1 MRISSRVG
9 RASAY
14 AMVMLAAA
22 GLAAR
27 ADEIIKFGISAPLSG
42 ASAVWGKGDQ
52 WMCQRAADEIKASG
66 GIKVKGKVYQIECIS
81 YDNKYTA
88 ADGTKVAQTLINRDG
103 VKFLY
108 VLGTAPVLAAQA
120 LSERA
125 GVMLFN
131 TSWGM
136 NSKGPKFPLTFQV
149 NNNPNEMLPA
159 MVKFITATFPQAKTI
174 AFLNANDA
182 TGHEAQGISAPMWEK
197 AGLKILASDYYER
210 GTTEFQSIAQR
221 LAATKADIINLSTA
235 PAADAGQV
243 FKELTLLGYPGI
255 KVCDNGTS
263 AEALMATGGKAV
275 DGVYMGAAMAFDG
288 PNASDRQRALNEA
301 FKAAIGESLSQ
312 PTISAYDAVVM
323 ARAGIEKAQSIDPV
337 EIAKV
342 MPDVTYNS
350 FYGDNVT
357 FGGASIYGSKMAP
370 NLPAYITQLV
380 DGNLVLKGKVA
391 INNP

>member
-1 MRISSRVG
+1 MKLLCKTGLVAAIS
-9 RASAY
+9 
-14 AMVMLAAA
+14 MLALGTASNGA
-22 GLAAR
+22 K
-27 ADEIIKFGISAPLSG
+27 ADEIIKFGMSAPLSG

-52 WMCQRAADEIKASG
+52 WMCDRAAAEIKAAG
-66 GIKVKGKVYQIECIS
+66 GIKVKGKAYQLECIS
-81 YDNKYTA
+81 YDNKYTSA
-88 ADGTKVAQTLINRDG
+88 EGTKVAQTLINRDG

-159 MVKFITATFPQAKTI
+159 MVKFITSTFPQAKTI

-182 TGHEAQGISAPMWEK
+182 TGHESQGMSAPMWEK
-197 AGLKILASDYYER
+197 AGLKILTSDYYER

-221 LAATKADIINLSTA
+221 LAATKADIIDLSTA

-243 FKELTLLGYPGI
+243 FKELDLLGYPGI

-263 AEALMATGGKAV
+263 AEALMATGGKSV
-275 DGVYMGAAMAFDG
+275 EGVYMGAAVAFDG
-288 PNASDRQRALNEA
+288 PDVPEHSRKINDD
-301 FKAAIGESLSQ
+301 FKAAIGESTSQ
-312 PTISAYDAVVM
+312 PTISAYDAIQM
-323 ARAGIEKAQSIDPV
+323 MRAGIEKAQSIDPV
-337 EIAKV
+337 EVAKV
-342 MPDVTYNS
+342 MPSVTFNS
-350 FYGDNVT
+350 LYGNNVT

-370 NLPAYITQLV
+370 NMPAYITQIV
-380 DGNLVLKGKVA
+380 NGKLVLKGKVEV
-391 INNP
+391 NNP